1 MDWKVQLFKLNFDH
15 LERRAVNDVLDSG
28 WLTMGEKTAQFESEF
43 SKFLGG
49 GVQSIAVSNATA
61 ALHMSLL
68 ASEIQ
73 SGDEVIISGL
83 TFIADANVVKMCG
96 AKVVLADCES
106 LDNWNLSAETIEP
119 KITKKTKAIIIVH
132 FAGYPCD
139 MVPIVEL
146 CKKHNITLIEDA
158 AHAPGA
164 SINGQMCGTFG
175 DISCFSFFSNKNLS
189 IGEGGMVVAK
199 DPSLVQKLKHLRSHG
214 MTTLSFDRHQG
225 RSSSYDVIQPGL
237 NYRMDEIRAAIGLVQ
252 LGKLKNRNEK
262 RRMLTDIY
270 RKNLSKLKI
279 SVPFAAMQSGMHSVY
294 HILPILLPVDTD
306 RGLVIQSMK
315 DKYIQTSI
323 HYPPF
328 WDFHAYRDECS
339 ADDCPFI
346 SLICPR
352 ELTLPLYPTMTE
364 EEVGL
369 VCTSLQEAL

>member
-15 LERRAVNDVLDSG
+15 LERVAVNDVLDSG
-28 WLTMGEKTAQFESEF
+28 WLTMGEKTSRFESEF
-43 SKFLGG
+43 SQFLGG
-49 GVQSIAVSNATA
+49 EVQSIAVSNATA

-68 ASEIQ
+68 ASEVQ

-106 LDNWNLSAETIEP
+106 LDNWNLSAKTIET
-119 KITKKTKAIIIVH
+119 KINARTKAVIIVH

-139 MVPIVEL
+139 MVPIVNL
-146 CKKHNITLIEDA
+146 CRKHNIILIEDT

-164 SINGQMCGTFG
+164 SVDGQMCGTFG
-175 DISCFSFFSNKNLS
+175 DIGCFSFFSNKNLS

-225 RSSSYDVIQPGL
+225 RSSSYDVMQPGL
-237 NYRMDEIRAAIGLVQ
+237 NYRMDEIRAALGLVQ
-252 LGKLKNRNEK
+252 LSKLKDGNEK
-262 RRMLTDIY
+262 RRILTDIY
-270 RKNLSKLKI
+270 RDRLSKINI
-279 SVPFAAMQSGMHSVY
+279 SMPFVSMRSGMRSAY
-294 HILPILLPVDTD
+294 HILPILLPSDTD

-328 WDFHAYRDECS
+328 WDFHAYRDECR
-339 ADDCPFI
+339 ADDCPVI
-346 SLICPR
+346 SIICPR

-364 EEVGL
+364 DEVNL
-369 VCTSLQEAL
+369 VCITLEEAL